1 MNWLTQLIQGLA
13 LAFKAIFGSDKAQQH
28 EVKDE
33 NPHTNLVLDDDDL
46 LAELRGEPRPADQNR
61 MDHRTSGTTREGDEE
76 PESDRPA

>member
-1 MNWLTQLIQGLA
+1 MNWIAQLIQGLA

-33 NPHTNLVLDDDDL
+33 NPHDNLIADDDVL
-46 LAELRGEPRPADQNR
+46 LDELRGKPRTADENR